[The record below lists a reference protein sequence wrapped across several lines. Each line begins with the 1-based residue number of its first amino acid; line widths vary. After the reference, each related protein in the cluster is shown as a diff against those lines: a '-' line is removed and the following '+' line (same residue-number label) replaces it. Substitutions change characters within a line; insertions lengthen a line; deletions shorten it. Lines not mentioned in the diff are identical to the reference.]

1 MSTDG
6 YSMKD
11 IEYKFKEKNSMG
23 HEDNSILPGFNLEKV
38 ETREDQIN
46 LSTGN
51 YSRIQA
57 ILYHSRNI
65 SGYVARIYLPM
76 TMLVLLS
83 FTSFLITSSIVR
95 VLVSLFSLSNGIIL
109 IAISTAVVIPKTG
122 HLTSLDYFNVICLIF
137 MAIAFVVTVLESGS
151 SDSSDSLGKTTI
163 FVGSRGGKLTRL
175 FIPVL
180 FLAFLVVYTIITK
193 SLQ

>member
-6 YSMKD
+6 FSMIDIQYSLGKG
-11 IEYKFKEKNSMG
+11 K
-23 HEDNSILPGFNLEKV
+23 HSIGYDDRYSIIPGFNLEEVDMIEKI
-38 ETREDQIN
+38 EH

-51 YSRIQA
+51 YSRILVT
-57 ILYHSRNI
+57 LYHSRDV

-83 FTSFLITSSIVR
+83 FTSFLITSSMVR

-122 HLTSLDYFNVICLIF
+122 HLTSLDYFNVICFIF

-151 SDSSDSLGKTTI
+151 SDSSGKTTI
-163 FVGSRGGKLTRL
+163 FLNSRGGKLTRL
-175 FIPVL
+175 FILVL